1 MLFGILRDS
10 KGSCFCK
17 HKRCAMNGENMA
29 SGFQNPITIKDAID
43 KIHNRKFLLPAIQ
56 RKFTWSSN
64 QIEMLFDSILR
75 GYPINSFMVWRISDD
90 AIKSGYK
97 FYEFLTTF
105 REFYAEN
112 NKDIDTKGV
121 PDFEA
126 IIDGQQ
132 RLTSLYIGL
141 RGSYAYKLPRKWWKD
156 NEECLPTRKLYLNLG
171 APIQQQY
178 DNQKAFDFRF
188 LSAFDLEKYNKI
200 SDGTIW
206 FEVGKI
212 LELDTVQKV
221 MRFLSE
227 NNLENNDYA
236 YDTLSTLF
244 EAIHIKPLIN
254 YYLQEEQEPDKV
266 LDIFIRTNS
275 GGTPL
280 SFSDLLMSIASA
292 NWKKID
298 ARKEIDK
305 LVTEIYD
312 IGRPGFF
319 IDKDFV
325 LKTCL
330 VLFVDNIKF
339 QLKNFTYE
347 NVNLFETNWE
357 KVRKSIIAAFTL
369 FEKLG
374 FNNTTFRAKN
384 AAIPVIYYIYYNNL
398 SDVIVKP
405 TYDCDDKNA
414 ITKWLTLTF
423 IKSIF
428 GGQTDSVLVTMRR
441 VLKENRN
448 GKFPSQELMDAFK
461 NDPARNYGFDDEFLE
476 GLLETQ
482 KDSNDAF
489 YILHLLYPN
498 LDYYN
503 QDFHQDH
510 LHPATIFYDKDK
522 FANSI
527 PEADRIFASD
537 PKNWNG
543 VANLQLLN
551 SLMNE
556 SKKDIPLTDW
566 VKKHGIDKKTLFI
579 NDDTSLEITD
589 FKQFILERK
598 KNLKFYLKNIVGT
611 N

>member
-1 MLFGILRDS
+1 MS
-10 KGSCFCK
+10 
-17 HKRCAMNGENMA
+17 

-43 KIHNRKFLLPAIQ
+43 KIHSRQFLLPAIQ
-56 RKFTWSSN
+56 RKFTWSSS

-75 GYPINSFMVWRISDD
+75 GYPINSFMLWKISD
-90 AIKSGYK
+90 AEIKSGYK
-97 FYEFLTTF
+97 FYEFITAY
-105 REFYAEN
+105 REFFAEN

-126 IIDGQQ
+126 VIDGQQ

-141 RGSYAYKLPRKWWKD
+141 RGSYAYKMPRKWWKD
-156 NEECLPTRKLYLNLG
+156 TEDCLPSRKLYLNLG
-171 APIQQQY
+171 APVKQQY

-188 LSAFDLEKYNKI
+188 LSKEDLDKYNKAQ
-200 SDGTIW
+200 DGSIW
-206 FEVGKI
+206 FEVGQI
-212 LELDTVQKV
+212 LDLDSTKNV
-221 MRFLSE
+221 MRYLME
-227 NNLENNDYA
+227 NNLKDNDYA
-236 YDTLSTLF
+236 NDTLSTLY
-244 EAIHIKPLIN
+244 EAIHVKRLIN

-292 NWKKID
+292 NWKKIE
-298 ARKEIDK
+298 ARKEIDSI
-305 LVTEIYD
+305 VTEIYG
-312 IGRPGFF
+312 IGRPGFL

-330 VLFVDNIKF
+330 VLFVDNIRF

-347 NVNLFETNWE
+347 NVQLFEANWD
-357 KVRKSIIAAFTL
+357 KIKKSIIAAFTL

-374 FNNTTFRAKN
+374 FNNSTFRAKN
-384 AAIPVIYYIYYNNL
+384 AAIPVIYYIYHNNL
-398 SDVIVKP
+398 ADSIVKA
-405 TYDCDDKNA
+405 TYDAEDKKA

-428 GGQTDSVLVTMRR
+428 GGQTDTVLITMRR
-441 VLKENRN
+441 VLKETDNK
-448 GKFPSQELMDAFK
+448 KFPAQELMDTFK
-461 NDPARNYGFDDEFLE
+461 NDPARNYSFDDEFLD
-476 GLLETQ
+476 GLLEAQ

-489 YILHLLYPN
+489 YVLHLLYPN

-510 LHPATIFYDKDK
+510 LHPATTFYDTDK
-522 FANSI
+522 FIAAI
-527 PEADRIFASD
+527 PEADREFAKD
-537 PKNWNG
+537 KKNWNS

-551 SLMNE
+551 GLMNE
-556 SKKDIPLTDW
+556 SKKDSPLAEW
-566 VKKHGIDKKTLFI
+566 VSKNNIDKKSLFV
-579 NDDTSLEITD
+579 NDTTSLDIKD
-589 FKQFILERK
+589 FKAFIVGRK
-598 KNLKFYLKNIVGT
+598 AILNEYLKTIVGS